1 MAKIYSFSSKSSHR
15 WQLQLLSIP
24 AHKGAL
30 VCMTVPNTEIQ
41 HTDIYKQ
48 HQKSKKCKDTYQM
61 GLSENSVP
69 KNVMADH
76 HFRCQ
81 NTHQIAHPPVS
92 SPNAVS
98 RTQRSQVR
106 LCPCQPRSTF
116 RRLPVGELGSQRWTP
131 LRVPSAALEEKGL
144 VTWRKTVR
152 CFD

>member
-30 VCMTVPNTEIQ
+30 VYMTVPNTEIQ

-81 NTHQIAHPPVS
+81 NTHQIAHPPVFK
-92 SPNAVS
+92 PKCCVPHTALPG
-98 RTQRSQVR
+98 TA
-106 LCPCQPRSTF
+106 
-116 RRLPVGELGSQRWTP
+116 LPVSATVHVSEASRGRTWKSAVDTTESAKCS
-131 LRVPSAALEEKGL
+131 LRGKKG
-144 VTWRKTVR
+144 W
-152 CFD
+152 